1 MLGLHIGLRVLKLCF
16 QDHANLLQVVV
27 IVPPLLLDLHLQS
40 FTLLVQSLELL
51 ELLLSESRDLLP
63 LTFVLP
69 LLLRHQ
75 NLDLLVFFVLMFVEV
90 LDLQVLFFEVDS
102 LSPQDV
108 YSLP

>member
-1 MLGLHIGLRVLKLCF
+1 MISLVLLALVLPVLHPLPQHMLGLHIGLRVLKLCF

-69 LLLRHQ
+69 LLLR
-75 NLDLLVFFVLMFVEV
+75 
-90 LDLQVLFFEVDS
+90 
-102 LSPQDV
+102 
-108 YSLP
+108 